1 MVVWLVA
8 WAYLSAP
15 PRHVLRVQTTRIPAH
30 RGPELKEQTIDME
43 INVNNNQTW

>member
-8 WAYLSAP
+8 WDYLSTL
-15 PRHVLRVQTTRIPAH
+15 PRHVLRVQTTHIPAH
-30 RGPELKEQTIDME
+30 PRPELKEQTIDME